1 VTSAGIAEA
10 EIAAGEAAVVEPS
23 DAVVADG
30 GSVVDDG
37 PAADAAGEADVVAVE
52 DGNGVIAVRK
62 GVAAVPA
69 AALVVVALVVALVVV
84 ASAGIEAASDTAAEP
99 DDFDKPIAIKE
110 QELVRSHHFAYLH
123 AEVVAFVVAAAV
135 GRPERQF
142 AVPAQL
148 LASPAA
154 EKFAGSQYSV
164 AQKGPEPS

>member
-1 VTSAGIAEA
+1 MTSAGIAEA

-69 AALVVVALVVALVVV
+69 AALVVGLVVV

>member
-69 AALVVVALVVALVVV
+69 AALVVALVVV

>member
-1 VTSAGIAEA
+1 MTSAGIAEA

-69 AALVVVALVVALVVV
+69 AALVVALVVV